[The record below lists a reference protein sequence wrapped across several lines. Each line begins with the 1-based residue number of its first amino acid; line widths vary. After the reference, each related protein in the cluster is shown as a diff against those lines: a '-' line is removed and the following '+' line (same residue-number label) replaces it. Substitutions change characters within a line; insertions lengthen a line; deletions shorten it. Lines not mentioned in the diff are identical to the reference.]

1 MIPIYFLI
9 LILGIFSLIQRVVP
23 WFLYKSFK
31 AGALSQKLFDIVAI
45 AAFSSLMIDNI
56 NTFDIQTVFPLV
68 PALIVALK
76 TKNIGLSVLAAML
89 FAFLLTV
96 LLP

>member
-1 MIPIYFLI
+1 MIPIYI
-9 LILGIFSLIQRVVP
+9 LIAVLGVFSLLQRVVP

-31 AGALSQKLFDIVAI
+31 AGAFSQKLFDIVAI

-56 NTFDIQTVFPLV
+56 NTFDLQTVFPLI
-68 PALIVALK
+68 PALIIALK
-76 TKNIGLSVLAAML
+76 TKNLGLSVLIAML
-89 FAFLLTV
+89 FAFLLTL